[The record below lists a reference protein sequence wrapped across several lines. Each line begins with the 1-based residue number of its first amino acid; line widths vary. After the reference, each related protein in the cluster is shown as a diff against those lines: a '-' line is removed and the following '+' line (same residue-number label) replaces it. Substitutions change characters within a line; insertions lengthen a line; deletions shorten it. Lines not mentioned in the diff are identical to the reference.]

1 MGEGL
6 KGVVLGREGGGL
18 GGGGWALKRDDRRG
32 EMQIFPLCLFL
43 SILWIYVAFPVM
55 K

>member
-6 KGVVLGREGGGL
+6 KGVVLGMG
-18 GGGGWALKRDDRRG
+18 ALRGDDRKG

>member
-1 MGEGL
+1 MGGVGEG
-6 KGVVLGREGGGL
+6 VLG
-18 GGGGWALKRDDRRG
+18 RDDRRG

>member
-6 KGVVLGREGGGL
+6 KGVMGGGL
-18 GGGGWALKRDDRRG
+18 RRDGRRG
-32 EMQIFPLCLFL
+32 EMQIFPLCLLL
-43 SILWIYVAFPVM
+43 SIWWIYVAFPVM

>member
-1 MGEGL
+1 MGGGIKSGVVGGGVVGAL
-6 KGVVLGREGGGL
+6 KG
-18 GGGGWALKRDDRRG
+18 DDRR

-43 SILWIYVAFPVM
+43 SIWWIYVAFPIM